1 MNTTRRSLL
10 LAAILISGVVT
21 TLPGCAPLAIQ
32 NASGSMP
39 VDVDPGVRGPVAGV
53 GIEGH
58 DIVSMTDR
66 MVRDMLATPALATKE
81 KAPRVIVDAEN
92 FENAGSQPIN
102 RNAITDRL
110 RVELTR
116 SSHGRMTFVGRN
128 YARAVQ
134 SERDLKRSGVVD
146 VGTAGMTKA
155 QAGADCCFV
164 VLLKSELEREAE
176 EGRRGR

>member
-110 RVELTR
+110 RDR
-116 SSHGRMTFVGRN
+116 KS
-128 YARAVQ
+128 
-134 SERDLKRSGVVD
+134 VV
-146 VGTAGMTKA
+146 
-155 QAGADCCFV
+155 
-164 VLLKSELEREAE
+164 
-176 EGRRGR
+176 